1 MTCRL
6 VRGDG
11 EILEEIVS
19 KDRQR
24 EINKV
29 RYRGIG
35 MWGSEGMG
43 V

>member
-29 RYRGIG
+29 RYVGIG
-35 MWGSEGMG
+35 NRYGGGM
-43 V
+43 